1 MIIYG
6 IHKGGTMNNTTLYLR
21 HAELL
26 RDQVPSFQTYPFHL
40 PAVRTLD
47 RLIFQK
53 PVTFLVGENGTG
65 KSTLLEGIA
74 AAWGFNP
81 EGGTLNFSFNTR
93 SSHSSLYE
101 YFRIARGV
109 RRPKDGFFL
118 RAESYYNVASY
129 IDELDEQPGFSPPIK
144 NSYGGKSLHQ
154 QSHGES
160 FFAAF
165 VHRFGG
171 RGLYILDEPEAALS
185 PLRQMSLLVRMH
197 ELVQQDSQF
206 IIATHSP
213 ILMSYPE
220 AEIFLL
226 EGEGIRSV
234 ALEETEHYTVT
245 KAFMNDRQG
254 MLRELLEDEQ
264 A

>member
-1 MIIYG
+1 MYNANA
-6 IHKGGTMNNTTLYLR
+6 MLYLR

-26 RDQVPSFQTYPFHL
+26 RDKVPSFGSYPFNL
-40 PAVRTLD
+40 PAVRELE
-47 RLIFQK
+47 RLVFEKQ
-53 PVTFLVGENGTG
+53 VTFLVGENGTG

-81 EGGTLNFSFNTR
+81 EGGTLNFTFSTR

-101 YFRIARGV
+101 FFRIARGV
-109 RRPKDGFFL
+109 KRPKDGFFL

-129 IDELDEQPGFSPPIK
+129 IDQLDEEPLPFRGPLIK
-144 NSYGGKSLHQ
+144 DSYGGKSLHE

-160 FFAAF
+160 FFATF

-197 ELVQQDSQF
+197 ELVQQHSQF

-213 ILMSYPE
+213 ILMSYPG
-220 AEIFLL
+220 ADIFQL
-226 EGEGIRSV
+226 GEDGLRSV
-234 ALEETEHYTVT
+234 SLEETEHYTVT
-245 KAFMNDRQG
+245 KAFMNDRKG
-254 MLRELLEDEQ
+254 MLRELLGDDE
-264 A
+264 

>member
-1 MIIYG
+1 
-6 IHKGGTMNNTTLYLR
+6 MNNTTLYLR

-26 RDQVPSFQTYPFHL
+26 RDQVPSFQTYPFYL

-129 IDELDEQPGFSPPIK
+129 IDELDEQPGFTPPIK
-144 NSYGGKSLHQ
+144 NSYGGKSLHE

-165 VHRFGG
+165 VHRFAG

-254 MLRELLEDEQ
+254 MLRELLEDE
-264 A
+264 

>member
-1 MIIYG
+1 MSIYSG
-6 IHKGGTMNNTTLYLR
+6 EAQLYLR

-26 RDQVPSFQTYPFHL
+26 RGQIPSFRQYPFHL
-40 PAVRTLD
+40 PAVRELR
-47 RLIFQK
+47 RLEFTH

-81 EGGTLNFSFNTR
+81 EGGTLNYSFSTQAT
-93 SSHSSLYE
+93 HSGLHE
-101 YFRIARGV
+101 YLRLARGV

-118 RAESYYNVASY
+118 RAESFYNVATY
-129 IDELDEQPGFSPPIK
+129 IDQLDEEPFGPPLK
-144 NSYGGKSLHQ
+144 NSYGGKSLHE

-160 FFAAF
+160 FFATF

-171 RGLYILDEPEAALS
+171 QGLYLLDEPEAALS

-197 ELVQQDSQF
+197 ELVESRSQF

-213 ILMSYPE
+213 ILLGYPGAQIYMLDGE
-220 AEIFLL
+220 A
-226 EGEGIRSV
+226 IRSV
-234 ALEETEHYTVT
+234 EYEETDHYAIT
-245 KAFMNDRQG
+245 KAFLNDRSG
-254 MLRELLEDEQ
+254 MLRELLGSE
-264 A
+264 

>member
-1 MIIYG
+1 MVASD
-6 IHKGGTMNNTTLYLR
+6 NNMLYIR

-26 RDQVPSFQTYPFHL
+26 RDRVPSFQAYPFDL
-40 PAVRTLD
+40 PVIRSFSKLA
-47 RLIFQK
+47 FQK
-53 PVTFLVGENGTG
+53 QVTFLVGENGTG

-101 YFRIARGV
+101 YLRIAKGV
-109 RRPKDGFFL
+109 RRPRDGFFL

-129 IDELDEQPGFSPPIK
+129 IDRLDEEPGGGMIK
-144 NSYGGKSLHQ
+144 NSYGGKSLHE

-171 RGLYILDEPEAALS
+171 QGLYILDEPEAALS

-197 ELVQQDSQF
+197 ELVEQHSQF

-213 ILMSYPE
+213 ILMSYPGS
-220 AEIFLL
+220 EIYLL
-226 EGEGIRSV
+226 EGEGIRQV
-234 ALEETEHYTVT
+234 ALEDTEHYTVT
-245 KAFMNDRQG
+245 KAFMNDRES
-254 MLRELLEDEQ
+254 MLRELLEGD
-264 A
+264 

>member
-1 MIIYG
+1 
-6 IHKGGTMNNTTLYLR
+6 MNNTTLYLR

-47 RLIFQK
+47 RLVFQK

-129 IDELDEQPGFSPPIK
+129 IDELDEQPGGPPIK
-144 NSYGGKSLHQ
+144 NSYGGKSLHE

-160 FFAAF
+160 FLAAF

-197 ELVQQDSQF
+197 ELVRQDSQF

-213 ILMSYPE
+213 ILMSYPG
-220 AEIFLL
+220 AEILLL

-234 ALEETEHYTVT
+234 SLEETEHYTVT

-254 MLRELLEDEQ
+254 MLRELLEDE
-264 A
+264 

>member
-1 MIIYG
+1 M
-6 IHKGGTMNNTTLYLR
+6 
-21 HAELL
+21 
-26 RDQVPSFQTYPFHL
+26 
-40 PAVRTLD
+40 
-47 RLIFQK
+47 
-53 PVTFLVGENGTG
+53 
-65 KSTLLEGIA
+65 
-74 AAWGFNP
+74 
-81 EGGTLNFSFNTR
+81 
-93 SSHSSLYE
+93 
-101 YFRIARGV
+101 
-109 RRPKDGFFL
+109 
-118 RAESYYNVASY
+118 ASY
-129 IDELDEQPGFSPPIK
+129 IDELDEQPSFGPPIK
-144 NSYGGKSLHQ
+144 NSYGGKSLHE

-254 MLRELLEDEQ
+254 MLRELLEDE
-264 A
+264 

>member
-1 MIIYG
+1 
-6 IHKGGTMNNTTLYLR
+6 MNNTTLYLR

-144 NSYGGKSLHQ
+144 NSYGGKSLHE

>member
-1 MIIYG
+1 M
-6 IHKGGTMNNTTLYLR
+6 HNANTMLYLR

-26 RDQVPSFQTYPFHL
+26 RDKVPSFGSYPFNL
-40 PAVRTLD
+40 PAIRDLE
-47 RLIFQK
+47 RLVFEK
-53 PVTFLVGENGTG
+53 HVTFLVGENGTG

-93 SSHSSLYE
+93 ASHSSLYE
-101 YFRIARGV
+101 FFRIARGV

-129 IDELDEQPGFSPPIK
+129 IDELDEQLAPSPQIK
-144 NSYGGKSLHQ
+144 DSYGGKSLHE

-160 FFAAF
+160 FFATF

-185 PLRQMSLLVRMH
+185 PVRQMSLIARMH
-197 ELVQQDSQF
+197 ELVKLNSQF

-213 ILMSYPE
+213 ILMSYPG
-220 AEIFLL
+220 ADIFLL
-226 EGEGIRSV
+226 ESEGIRKV
-234 ALEETEHYTVT
+234 TLEETEHFTVT
-245 KAFMNDRQG
+245 KAFMNDREK
-254 MLRELLEDEQ
+254 MLRELLVDDE
-264 A
+264 

>member
-1 MIIYG
+1 
-6 IHKGGTMNNTTLYLR
+6 MNNTTLYLR

-129 IDELDEQPGFSPPIK
+129 IDELDEQPSFGPPIK
-144 NSYGGKSLHQ
+144 NSYGGKSLHE

-254 MLRELLEDEQ
+254 MLRELLEDE
-264 A
+264 